1 MSASTSEGAL
11 PSTDFTTLILSL
23 HHSALMHLGDAPHPE
38 GGTMTRDLPLARQ
51 SIDMIAML
59 EEKTKG
65 NLAGD
70 EERLIHQ
77 VLLELRLRFV
87 EAQKNG

>member
-1 MSASTSEGAL
+1 VTL

-23 HHSALMHLGDAPHPE
+23 HHSALVHLGDAPHPNSE
-38 GGTMTRDLPLARQ
+38 AASLELPLARQ
-51 SIDMIAML
+51 AIDMIAML

-77 VLLELRLRFV
+77 VLVELRLRFV
-87 EAQKNG
+87 EMQSKA